1 MLRIR
6 RPTQEVRIEITPM
19 IDVIFLLITFFIYSM
34 VLMVRVDLLPI
45 ELRQYVSGRPAT
57 PAPAVTLSL
66 DLEGRLFI
74 DREETT
80 IDLAMP
86 RILEARQKEP
96 ATVLYLAIAD
106 GAGTI
111 DRAPLLQDLWD
122 RLKQEGI
129 PINLVGRPM
138 DRRGDAAPPPTSPA
152 MPSPV
157 PTSPSAPAAP

>member
-57 PAPAVTLSL
+57 PAPAVTLSI

-86 RILEARQKEP
+86 RIIEARQKDP
-96 ATVLYLAIAD
+96 TTVLYLAIAD

-138 DRRGDAAPPPTSPA
+138 DRRGDAAAVPAATVPTSPA
-152 MPSPV
+152 PPAT
-157 PTSPSAPAAP
+157 PTP